1 MFHPIL
7 MSSDR
12 IKGWARENLLALPEA
27 CLPACWFSGFP
38 GDFLGFL
45 SLYNHMSQ
53 FFIKMFPRVCPLVL
67 FLWSCSVT
75 QSCLTLRNSLRKP
88 QHARFPCTSSSPRVC
103 SNSCPLSWW
112 CHPTISSSVI
122 PLLPSIF
129 LSIRVFS
136 NESILRIRCPKYC
149 SFSFNINPSSEYS
162 GLISLRIDWF
172 SGDP

>member
-1 MFHPIL
+1 
-7 MSSDR
+7 MSKRKATLS
-12 IKGWARENLLALPEA
+12 A
-27 CLPACWFSGFP
+27 CGLPACWFSGIP
-38 GDFLGFL
+38 QDFLGFL

-53 FFIKMFPRVCPLVL
+53 FFIKIFPCVCPLVL

-75 QSCLTLRNSLRKP
+75 QSCLTLCNSLRKL

-112 CHPTISSSVI
+112 CHPTISSSII

-149 SFSFNINPSSEYS
+149 SFSFSISPSSEYS

-172 SGDP
+172 SEDP